1 MAENRKLLIVDD
13 DVHIRKLLKIQLRQ
27 SPFEVY
33 EAGTGEEATA
43 LLEKHD
49 FEVVLLDLILPYYGG
64 FRLCQKFR
72 SSGGHQP
79 FIIVITGDDSPETR
93 ATAEEC
99 GSDAF
104 LAKPFTQDEL
114 LGLIDSVPVAGNAPA
129 EAAPE

>member
-1 MAENRKLLIVDD
+1 MSDKKKLLIVDD

-27 SPFEVY
+27 SPYEIL
-33 EAGTGEEATA
+33 EAGTGEEATS
-43 LLEKHD
+43 LLEQHEFD
-49 FEVVLLDLILPYYGG
+49 VVLLDLILPYYGG

-79 FIIVITGDDSPETR
+79 FIIIITGDDSPETR
-93 ATAEEC
+93 MTAEEC

-114 LGLIDSVPVAGNAPA
+114 LGLIDSVPVAG
-129 EAAPE
+129 

>member
-1 MAENRKLLIVDD
+1 MAETRKLLIVDD
-13 DVHIRKLLKIQLRQ
+13 DVHIRKLLKLQLRR
-27 SPFEVY
+27 SPFEIH

-72 SSGGHQP
+72 SSSGHQP
-79 FIIVITGDDSPETR
+79 FIIIITGDDSPETR

-104 LAKPFTQDEL
+104 LAKPFTEDEL
-114 LGLIDSVPVAGNAPA
+114 MALIDSVPATR
-129 EAAPE
+129 